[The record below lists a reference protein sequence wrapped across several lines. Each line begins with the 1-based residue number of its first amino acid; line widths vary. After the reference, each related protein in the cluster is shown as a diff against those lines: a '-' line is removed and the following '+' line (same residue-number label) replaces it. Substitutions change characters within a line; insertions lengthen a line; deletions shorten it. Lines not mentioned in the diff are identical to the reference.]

1 MLHVRRYS
9 MTLGKQQVL
18 PGDPQAIQQITFIE
32 NVNQEE
38 TMFFVIKEAKET
50 ILDFSQGTLRIL

>member
-18 PGDPQAIQQITFIE
+18 HGDPQAIQQITFIE
-32 NVNQEE
+32 NLNQEE

-50 ILDFSQGTLRIL
+50 ILDF

>member
-18 PGDPQAIQQITFIE
+18 HGDPQAIQQITFIE
-32 NVNQEE
+32 NLNQEE

>member
-18 PGDPQAIQQITFIE
+18 LGDPQAIQQITFIE
-32 NVNQEE
+32 NLNQEE